1 MWFRG
6 SFECCSSSSAQT
18 VSFLVPALLAKISH
32 LNNVSIRNVKRNKK
46 ANWPIYSSDTTMK
59 PNFLLLKLI
68 NSQQLQDVKANGKL
82 RLAIVSIQIFWYT
95 GTFQS
100 TISKQSVVCC
110 PPFASFHLSL
120 DRNSPNPSDPKKSTL
135 VAGAVLRKKQFHC
148 SDSLVSWGRKADSY
162 NKYVFKL
169 NVQIR
174 VDSV

>member
-68 NSQQLQDVKANGKL
+68 NSQQLQDVKANGKP

-110 PPFASFHLSL
+110 PPFWICKFSFKPGPKFAKSVGSKEIHFSRGCGFKKEAVSL
-120 DRNSPNPSDPKKSTL
+120 FGFTGFVRTE
-135 VAGAVLRKKQFHC
+135 
-148 SDSLVSWGRKADSY
+148 GR
-162 NKYVFKL
+162 F
-169 NVQIR
+169 I
-174 VDSV
+174 